1 MYSRSFE
8 TKPVVS
14 TDLVNFEKSP
24 YGKTFSKL
32 ILAAFLPF
40 FLFSTPSLS
49 ATIDI
54 PSIPSLYVTNSSKSL
69 GNGGVLFD
77 IDKRTTILIKLP
89 GVAKI
94 GFDYVSDGYF
104 RLSHTATAQSAYKI
118 DPYFLMGRSVFKG
131 KGRLELDMR
140 NTLQWSSDNMP
151 LLILEGTGKFTIK
164 NLKVEAVSNPTAYRS
179 EKNSAFFWRPETLRS
194 SLMNSITPIYWNFSK
209 KILWPKLL
217 GGLFFVLVFSMAV
230 LSVLFK
236 KNLYRFLPEISLV
249 LMLAFGLHFII
260 RFIPMVHWQFY
271 LTNSEKVAK
280 YYPVPEF
287 GRLAEASRRIIK
299 PADSVV
305 VFTEEGDWFSPKAA
319 CFNIAPVNCSY
330 YAPGNGKYYRLIDKY
345 ERPKSIDLS
354 VVDAPIGNLS
364 KHDAVISYNASYF
377 KLPDGYKKVYELN
390 KNVFIAVK
398 R

>member
-8 TKPVVS
+8 TKPAVG
-14 TDLVNFEKSP
+14 TDLVNFEKSS
-24 YGKTFSKL
+24 YGEIFSKL
-32 ILAAFLPF
+32 MLTVFLSF
-40 FLFSTPSLS
+40 FLFTAPSLS

-69 GNGGVLFD
+69 SNGGVLFD

-89 GVAKI
+89 GVAKV

-104 RLSHTATAQSAYKI
+104 RLSHSATAQSAYKI
-118 DPYFLMGRSVFKG
+118 DPYFLMGRSVLKG
-131 KGRLELDMR
+131 KGRLKLDMR
-140 NTLQWSSDNMP
+140 NALQWSPDNLP

-164 NLKVEAVSNPTAYRS
+164 NLKAQTVSKTTAYKS

-194 SLMNSITPIYWNFSK
+194 SLMNSITPIYWDFSK
-209 KILWPKLL
+209 KILWPKML
-217 GGLFFVLVFSMAV
+217 GGLFFVLLLSMAV
-230 LSVLFK
+230 LAVLFR

-249 LMLAFGLHFII
+249 FMLAFGLHFII
-260 RFIPMVHWQFY
+260 RFMPMVHWQFY
-271 LTNSEKVAK
+271 LTNSEKTGK
-280 YYPVPEF
+280 YYPIPEF
-287 GRLAEASRRIIK
+287 GQLAAASLKIIK
-299 PADSVV
+299 PEDNVV

-319 CFNIAPVNCSY
+319 CFNIAPVNCIY
-330 YAPGNGKYYRLIDKY
+330 YAPGNGKYYRLIDKH
-345 ERPKSIDLS
+345 ERPKSINLS
-354 VVDAPIGNLS
+354 VVDAPIKNLS

-377 KLPDGYKKVYELN
+377 KLPDEYKKVYELN